1 MAKYLKETNNRIS
14 LPKLLVSLGSIAATV
29 AILVWMPTG
38 FGAQTAAATVK
49 HSDFRMGREL
59 AAYVEEAVRLEP
71 LAETELPE
79 KVQTVYRLK
88 DEDLVAPKPDP
99 ERFGTAQD
107 PAQLKDLLEEAKGL
121 LEGQQTLFTA
131 ETVIKEG
138 STVHYYLDETIFA
151 VTWKQ
156 VEEECVYT
164 MTEVKVAH
172 PSQFRRFFAG
182 GEYGSGTLYTT
193 TQMSES
199 VNAVAA
205 ASGDYHGYRR
215 FGVVV
220 NNGKVYR
227 SRSQFLDTCYVDEN
241 GDLLFVYAADTGTE
255 EETQKYVDENNI
267 RFSLSFGPVMIL
279 DGQVCVPR
287 RYNSGEIN
295 EPYARAALCQM
306 GKLHYVVVTANTEKP
321 HYSMHTVRSF
331 AENLCRMGIP
341 TAYALD
347 GGQTASIVMNNELI
361 NNVSYGSQ
369 RQISDIL
376 YFATAIPSEG

>member
-1 MAKYLKETNNRIS
+1 MAKYLRSRKKRIS
-14 LPKLLVSLGSIAATV
+14 FPRVLLSLCSIAVTLALL
-29 AILVWMPTG
+29 AWMPQGLGTQ
-38 FGAQTAAATVK
+38 AQAVTAGPA
-49 HSDFRMGREL
+49 DFSLNREFVE
-59 AAYVEEAVRLEP
+59 YVEETIRLESYCGSQ
-71 LAETELPE
+71 AEQGETL
-79 KVQTVYRLK
+79 YRLE

-99 ERFGTAQD
+99 EKFGTAQD
-107 PAQLKDLLEEAKGL
+107 PAQLQWLLEEAQEL
-121 LEGQQTLFTA
+121 LEGQKTLFTA
-131 ETVIKEG
+131 DTVIKEG

-193 TQMSES
+193 TQMAES

-220 NNGKVYR
+220 NNGQVFR
-227 SRSQFLDTCYVDEN
+227 ARSQFLDTCYVDEN
-241 GDLLFVYAADTGTE
+241 GDLLFVSAAETGTE
-255 EETQKYVDENNI
+255 EEIQQYVDENNI
-267 RFSLSFGPVMIL
+267 RFSISFGPVMIL
-279 DGQVCVPR
+279 DGQVCVPG

-295 EPYARAALCQM
+295 QPYARAALCQM
-306 GKLHYVVVTANTEKP
+306 DKLHYVVVTANTEKP

-331 AENLCRMGIP
+331 AENLCRLGIP

-361 NNVSYGSQ
+361 NNVSYGSE
-369 RQISDIL
+369 RKISDIL
-376 YFATAIPSEG
+376 YFATAIPSED